1 MAISKDEFVRAATGL
16 HNQCKQLIDLLG
28 GRLPEL
34 EKAVVAGDLNT
45 IRNAFDA
52 LKGDYAKIVAANDW
66 ISG

>member
-34 EKAVVAGDLNT
+34 EKAIKAGDLNT
-45 IRNAFDA
+45 IQNAFDG
-52 LKGDYAKIVAANDW
+52 LKVDYARIVEANDW